1 MKVHKKLSDL
11 LFRYLLFLFT
21 IVTVI
26 AVIMIGVY
34 MFQSGGPSIAKVGI
48 KNFLF
53 GKTWDTSVEPAKYG
67 ILPFLLSS
75 VFSMIGTVVIT
86 VPVSILVA
94 VGMSHFIPRPVASVL
109 RTVIS
114 MLAGIPSVIY
124 GFLGM
129 ILLVPF
135 VQNMFSLPAGL
146 TLLSAIVVLIVMT
159 LPTIISV
166 SESSITAVP
175 EEYMEASLALGVN
188 REYTILHIIVP
199 AAKSGILSAVLLG
212 LGRAVGETMAV
223 IMVAGNVAQMP
234 KLLEPVR
241 FLTTAIVTE
250 MAYASEET
258 SGVLMGIGLVLFVF
272 IVVINGLFYAL
283 IKRTAAGKRLRKGDS
298 RYGIKKQSADF
309 LNFVSV
315 CGNTAHGG
323 GCLFGNWIDWLSLE
337 KGTSL
342 CQPCIFIFR
351 AGHFDGFLWNQTDDY
366 QYDLYGGT
374 DIDFLYPVR
383 NRFGNLFGGICQ
395 AGENCFGNTICN

>member
-1 MKVHKKLSDL
+1 MKARKKLSDL
-11 LFRYLLFLFT
+11 VFRYIVFLFT

-34 MFQSGGPSIAKVGI
+34 MFRSGGPSIAKVGI

-67 ILPFLLSS
+67 IFSFLSAS
-75 VFSMIGTVVIT
+75 VISMLGTVIVT
-86 VPVSILVA
+86 VPVSILAA
-94 VGMSHFIPRPVASVL
+94 VGMSHFIPRPIASVL

-124 GFLGM
+124 GFLGL

-135 VQNMFSLPAGL
+135 VQELFKLPAGL
-146 TLLSAIVVLIVMT
+146 TLLSAIVVLVVMT

-175 EEYMEASLALGVN
+175 KDYMEASLALGVN
-188 REYTILHIIVP
+188 KDYTILHIIIP
-199 AAKSGILSAVLLG
+199 AAKSGILSAILLG

-250 MAYASEET
+250 MAYASQET

-272 IVVINGLFYAL
+272 IVVINGLFYVL
-283 IKRTAAGKRLRKGDS
+283 IKRTAIGK
-298 RYGIKKQSADF
+298 
-309 LNFVSV
+309 
-315 CGNTAHGG
+315 H
-323 GCLFGNWIDWLSLE
+323 
-337 KGTSL
+337 
-342 CQPCIFIFR
+342 
-351 AGHFDGFLWNQTDDY
+351 
-366 QYDLYGGT
+366 
-374 DIDFLYPVR
+374 
-383 NRFGNLFGGICQ
+383 
-395 AGENCFGNTICN
+395 

>member
-1 MKVHKKLSDL
+1 MGYFRGTGKVWN
-11 LFRYLLFLFT
+11 FT
-21 IVTVI
+21 I
-26 AVIMIGVY
+26 
-34 MFQSGGPSIAKVGI
+34 
-48 KNFLF
+48 
-53 GKTWDTSVEPAKYG
+53 
-67 ILPFLLSS
+67 LLSS

-283 IKRTAAGKRLRKGDS
+283 IKRTAAGKR
-298 RYGIKKQSADF
+298 
-309 LNFVSV
+309 
-315 CGNTAHGG
+315 
-323 GCLFGNWIDWLSLE
+323 
-337 KGTSL
+337 
-342 CQPCIFIFR
+342 
-351 AGHFDGFLWNQTDDY
+351 
-366 QYDLYGGT
+366 
-374 DIDFLYPVR
+374 
-383 NRFGNLFGGICQ
+383 
-395 AGENCFGNTICN
+395 

>member
-199 AAKSGILSAVLLG
+199 AAKSGILAGVILG
-212 LGRAVGETMAV
+212 VGRAIGETMAV
-223 IMVAGNVAQMP
+223 IM
-234 KLLEPVR
+234 
-241 FLTTAIVTE
+241 I
-250 MAYASEET
+250 Y
-258 SGVLMGIGLVLFVF
+258 
-272 IVVINGLFYAL
+272 
-283 IKRTAAGKRLRKGDS
+283 
-298 RYGIKKQSADF
+298 
-309 LNFVSV
+309 
-315 CGNTAHGG
+315 
-323 GCLFGNWIDWLSLE
+323 
-337 KGTSL
+337 
-342 CQPCIFIFR
+342 
-351 AGHFDGFLWNQTDDY
+351 
-366 QYDLYGGT
+366 
-374 DIDFLYPVR
+374 
-383 NRFGNLFGGICQ
+383 
-395 AGENCFGNTICN
+395 

>member
-94 VGMSHFIPRPVASVL
+94 V
-109 RTVIS
+109 
-114 MLAGIPSVIY
+114 
-124 GFLGM
+124 GM

-283 IKRTAAGKRLRKGDS
+283 IKRTAAGKR
-298 RYGIKKQSADF
+298 
-309 LNFVSV
+309 
-315 CGNTAHGG
+315 
-323 GCLFGNWIDWLSLE
+323 
-337 KGTSL
+337 
-342 CQPCIFIFR
+342 
-351 AGHFDGFLWNQTDDY
+351 
-366 QYDLYGGT
+366 
-374 DIDFLYPVR
+374 
-383 NRFGNLFGGICQ
+383 
-395 AGENCFGNTICN
+395 

>member
-109 RTVIS
+109 
-114 MLAGIPSVIY
+114 PSVIY

-283 IKRTAAGKRLRKGDS
+283 IKRTAAGKR
-298 RYGIKKQSADF
+298 
-309 LNFVSV
+309 
-315 CGNTAHGG
+315 
-323 GCLFGNWIDWLSLE
+323 
-337 KGTSL
+337 
-342 CQPCIFIFR
+342 
-351 AGHFDGFLWNQTDDY
+351 
-366 QYDLYGGT
+366 
-374 DIDFLYPVR
+374 
-383 NRFGNLFGGICQ
+383 
-395 AGENCFGNTICN
+395 